1 MSKSE
6 AYAYISDIN
15 VMATMHGVI
24 GRRHRGTA
32 AELAL
37 RWNGI
42 FFREISAQSQFGTI
56 GRMTN
61 RQLTAQLK
69 QLTAGLWLPS
79 ETEAPWTVPTWTLT
93 TGDAAEIRQV
103 LRRAEDVSVTES
115 SLDELMA
122 QIKQRCRAY
131 GPEGKAIHQQHQT
144 LFDYLQTE
152 CDRVRVFR
160 VGTVTID
167 VVIVGETA
175 DGYGILQTQSVE
187 T

>member
-1 MSKSE
+1 
-6 AYAYISDIN
+6 
-15 VMATMHGVI
+15 
-24 GRRHRGTA
+24 
-32 AELAL
+32 
-37 RWNGI
+37 
-42 FFREISAQSQFGTI
+42 
-56 GRMTN
+56 MTN

-103 LRRAEDVSVTES
+103 LRRAEDVSVTAS
-115 SLDELMA
+115 SLAELMA
-122 QIKQRCRAY
+122 QVQRRCRAY
-131 GPEGKAIHQQHQT
+131 GSEGQTLHQQHQT
-144 LFDYLQTE
+144 LFDYLQGE